1 MKSEIDDLI
10 ERWLEGSIDAAQ
22 ENELQE
28 WLRADPEN
36 MRLFTEANIR
46 HQMLQEAIRSEHL
59 TRTIHT
65 KSSAMRS
72 TRSWKRAVAIAT
84 GVAACLL
91 VALMVLRP
99 QGDDVQSLPPFAT
112 IAMLQN
118 VDSNFVVGDR
128 LSSQSL
134 VIQTGF
140 MRLQFD
146 DGVEVTLQAPARYEL
161 ISPGRTRLESGL
173 LTATVPPG
181 AEGFKVDTPMAE
193 VVDLGTAF
201 GIQLDESG
209 RALVSVFD
217 GEVEIQPSGESLKKR
232 IREGEAVEI
241 GDSKNLIDSEFD
253 LSPFE
258 KIWPASSGIARST
271 GAFQYAPP
279 WPRRMGLIQ
288 SDTNIMVLQEGYAQ
302 TLDVP
307 LEVNVV
313 APGVYRR
320 ESELIGEQIAAG
332 TRVKSFLLQ
341 FRPENENSSAP
352 RSRPNPDEIKRII
365 GDITFDRPVLG
376 LIVKG
381 NDLRAS
387 DGRFSKRGGQ
397 VPQKGRALELF
408 GTPRDDVLTFSE
420 DRRTVSLDLAAFG
433 QFSDQVRVIVDQSLQ
448 Q

>member
-1 MKSEIDDLI
+1 
-10 ERWLEGSIDAAQ
+10 
-22 ENELQE
+22 
-28 WLRADPEN
+28 
-36 MRLFTEANIR
+36 
-46 HQMLQEAIRSEHL
+46 
-59 TRTIHT
+59 
-65 KSSAMRS
+65 
-72 TRSWKRAVAIAT
+72 
-84 GVAACLL
+84 
-91 VALMVLRP
+91 
-99 QGDDVQSLPPFAT
+99 
-112 IAMLQN
+112 
-118 VDSNFVVGDR
+118 
-128 LSSQSL
+128 
-134 VIQTGF
+134 
-140 MRLQFD
+140 
-146 DGVEVTLQAPARYEL
+146 
-161 ISPGRTRLESGL
+161 
-173 LTATVPPG
+173 
-181 AEGFKVDTPMAE
+181 
-193 VVDLGTAF
+193 
-201 GIQLDESG
+201 
-209 RALVSVFD
+209 
-217 GEVEIQPSGESLKKR
+217 
-232 IREGEAVEI
+232 
-241 GDSKNLIDSEFD
+241 
-253 LSPFE
+253 
-258 KIWPASSGIARST
+258 
-271 GAFQYAPP
+271 
-279 WPRRMGLIQ
+279 MGLIQ